1 MQVEWEGDTYTFD
14 LDEIEVEQACTIQDN
29 WNLTLMGLDRGL
41 NDGDPKALTAI
52 YWLMHVQ
59 SGKALSVRGIN
70 FKVVKFLAAIQEA
83 GERQEREEAEKAKAE
98 KKAKA
103 AARSRPTTQT

>member
-1 MQVEWEGDTYTFD
+1 MKVLWEGNEYTFD
-14 LDEIEVEQACTIQDN
+14 LDEIEVEQACAIKTN

-41 NDGDPKALTAI
+41 NDGDPDALTAI

-70 FKVVKFLAAIQEA
+70 FKVVKFLNAIQEA
-83 GERQEREEAEKAKAE
+83 GEREEKEEAARQKAE
-98 KKAKA
+98 GKA
-103 AARSRPTTQT
+103 AAKPRPTTPT